1 MLSVCVIKQH
11 ALTAWCVE
19 LQLHALFNF
28 TRDGGDW

>member
-19 LQLHALFNF
+19 LQLHAFFNF